1 MSKWKGTMDEEYL
14 NLCWSILLGSWCHHP
29 QDERL
34 SNQSKSDGLLKQSK
48 LTLIVKGY
56 THVHGFYYNETFTPM
71 IKHDSIWSNFSLY

>member
-1 MSKWKGTMDEEYL
+1 
-14 NLCWSILLGSWCHHP
+14 
-29 QDERL
+29 
-34 SNQSKSDGLLKQSK
+34 